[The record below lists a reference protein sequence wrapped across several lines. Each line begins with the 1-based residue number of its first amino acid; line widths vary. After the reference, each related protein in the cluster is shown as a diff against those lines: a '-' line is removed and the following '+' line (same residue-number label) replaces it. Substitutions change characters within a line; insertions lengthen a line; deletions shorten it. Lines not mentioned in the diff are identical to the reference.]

1 MVPDMAIVEKLEST
15 LKLSSFGYTPNQK
28 QLDYI
33 LEQDVANSFF
43 LGGMIIESHYIENYF
58 STFLSIVL
66 YNFGLYYC
74 HFLLDQASCS
84 GGAPFSD
91 LDPFI

>member
-1 MVPDMAIVEKLEST
+1 MAIVEKLEST

-66 YNFGLYYC
+66 YNFGFTIVIFFWTEHLVVVVL
-74 HFLLDQASCS
+74 HSVILILLSR
-84 GGAPFSD
+84 GPV
-91 LDPFI
+91 